1 MLFPLTTVYAKQH
14 HLDGI
19 IIFIGVNDL
28 SGSQS
33 QSQSRSQSLTQ
44 SQSLVA
50 EGSDVITAT
59 TAVSHIL
66 ENVDS
71 VIKESL
77 KRIPNN
83 NILLV
88 SPCNINP
95 RNLSKFALNH
105 GYGSSGCLSG
115 LKTLEVEYEKLAQ
128 KRNIHFLSL
137 LHVVSPECYI
147 DGVHLSKS
155 GYEQIATAIS
165 DKIQQSKIFIT

>member
-33 QSQSRSQSLTQ
+33 QSQSLVA
-44 SQSLVA
+44 VA
-50 EGSDVITAT
+50 EGSDVMTATTT